1 MQTMDTLRRKIDT
14 AEDLQA
20 IVKTMK
26 ALAAVSMR
34 QHESALT
41 SLAEYARTVDMGL
54 QAVLRHEATPVTPRP
69 SGVDGRLGAIVFG
82 SDQGLCGRFND
93 QVVSAA
99 LTTLQEINPAQTQR
113 SIFAIGMRAVAHLE
127 ESGQLVQ
134 DAMSMPVS
142 LAGITPVVHTLVMRI
157 DSWQQQQRLGRIVLF
172 HNRLLSGT
180 AYTPQMVPLLPLD
193 LRRFQHQVTMRWP
206 SRSLPLYTMERGQLL
221 ASLLRQRLFVVL
233 YRAFAESLAS
243 ENASR
248 LASMQA
254 AERNIAERLE
264 ELQALF
270 RYRRQHS
277 ITEELLDIV
286 AGFEALSG
294 TAQGNATSEAMA
306 SPA

>member
-1 MQTMDTLRRKIDT
+1 MQELHP
-14 AEDLQA
+14 E
-20 IVKTMK
+20 
-26 ALAAVSMR
+26 
-34 QHESALT
+34 
-41 SLAEYARTVDMGL
+41 
-54 QAVLRHEATPVTPRP
+54 
-69 SGVDGRLGAIVFG
+69 
-82 SDQGLCGRFND
+82 
-93 QVVSAA
+93 
-99 LTTLQEINPAQTQR
+99 QTQR
-113 SIFAIGMRAVAHLE
+113 SVFAIGTRAVAHLE
-127 ESGQLVQ
+127 ESGQPVQ
-134 DAMSMPVS
+134 DAMSMPAS
-142 LAGITPVVHTLVMRI
+142 LAGITPVVHTLLMRI
-157 DSWQQQQRLGRIVLF
+157 DSWQQQRLGRIVLF

-193 LRRFQHQVTMRWP
+193 LRRFQHQVAMLWP

-233 YRAFAESLAS
+233 YRACAESLAS

-270 RYRRQHS
+270 RYRRQHR

-294 TAQGNATSEAMA
+294 TA
-306 SPA
+306 

>member
-34 QHESALT
+34 QHESALA

-54 QAVLRHEATPVTPRP
+54 QAVLRHEATPVTPPP
-69 SGVDGRLGAIVFG
+69 SMVDGRLGAIVFG

-99 LTTLQEINPAQTQR
+99 LTTLQEINPAQTQW
-113 SIFAIGMRAVAHLE
+113 SVFAIGMRAVAHLE
-127 ESGQLVQ
+127 ESGQSVQ
-134 DAMSMPVS
+134 DAMSMPAS
-142 LAGITPVVHTLVMRI
+142 LAGITRVVQTLLMRI
-157 DSWQQQQRLGRIVLF
+157 DSWQQQRLGRIVLF

-193 LRRFQHQVTMRWP
+193 LRRVQHQVTMLWP

-277 ITEELLDIV
+277 ITEELLDLV
-286 AGFEALSG
+286 AGFEALSN
-294 TAQGNATSEAMA
+294 Q
-306 SPA
+306 PKVL

>member
-34 QHESALT
+34 QYESAVA

-54 QAVLRHEATPVTPRP
+54 QAVLRREATPVTPRP
-69 SGVDGRLGAIVFG
+69 AVVDGRVGAIVFG

-99 LTTLQEINPAQTQR
+99 LATMQELNPAQTQQ
-113 SIFAIGMRAVAHLE
+113 SVFAIGTRAVAHLE
-127 ESGQLVQ
+127 ESGQAVQ
-134 DAMSMPVS
+134 GTMSMPAS
-142 LAGITPVVHTLVMRI
+142 LAGITPVVQTLLMHI
-157 DSWQQQQRLGRIVLF
+157 DSWHQQQRLGRLVLF
-172 HNRLLSGT
+172 HNRLLSGS
-180 AYTPQMVPLLPLD
+180 AYRPQMVPLIPLD
-193 LRRFQHQVTMRWP
+193 LRRFQRPVTTPWP
-206 SRSLPLYTMERGQLL
+206 SRSLPLYTMERGQLV

-264 ELQALF
+264 ELRALF
-270 RYRRQHS
+270 CYRRQHS

-286 AGFEALSG
+286 AGFEALSNQPK
-294 TAQGNATSEAMA
+294 AL
-306 SPA
+306 